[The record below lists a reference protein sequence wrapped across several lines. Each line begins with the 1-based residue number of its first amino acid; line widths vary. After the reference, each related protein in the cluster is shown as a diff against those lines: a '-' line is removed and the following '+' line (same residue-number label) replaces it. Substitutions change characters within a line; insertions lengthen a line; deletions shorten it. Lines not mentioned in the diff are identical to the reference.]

1 MRIKILL
8 LSFCIAFYNALS
20 GQNPVETA
28 KTNDFYPKARVVGL
42 NMTPLITHFVPFN
55 RADPKQAGPFLIRF
69 RNYGKKN
76 NAFRLGLGV
85 SILSDDFTDNI
96 TDNFLHLQI
105 GWEKR
110 KNISQRWA
118 YYRAFDFILS
128 VGNNKTPGG
137 NNDND
142 DTGGLGVGFGMGM
155 EYAIARNVTLSTEA
169 QLMLLLPRG
178 IELVPPVGLFLN
190 YYIAR

>member
-118 YYRAFDFILS
+118 TTGLLILS
-128 VGNNKTPGG
+128 FRWATTKRPAATTTTTIPVAWEWVSAWAWNTPSPA
-137 NNDND
+137 
-142 DTGGLGVGFGMGM
+142 TLPFPQK
-155 EYAIARNVTLSTEA
+155 RN
-169 QLMLLLPRG
+169 
-178 IELVPPVGLFLN
+178 
-190 YYIAR
+190 